1 MAQEATDHPLE
12 RLVFFSDA
20 VFAIAITLLVI
31 EIHVPHLEHG
41 AGDGAYLQ
49 ALTQLI
55 PNFIGFVVSFAVI
68 GMFWAGHHRAFS
80 LARRYDSRVVP
91 WNLMLLGTVAFMPF
105 VTAFMSA
112 HYDARVPA
120 IVYWS
125 WLTLTALLNLKVNS
139 FATRPSMVAG
149 AVPEGTAA
157 AVRRRSRS
165 VVLGALVAF
174 AIAWVMPQGAPMG
187 MATIPLW
194 MWLLRPRGQAGT
206 EAGAA
211 SVEA

>member
-1 MAQEATDHPLE
+1 MAGETTDHALE

-31 EIHVPHLEHG
+31 EVHVPHLDHD
-41 AGDGAYLQ
+41 APDAAFLS
-49 ALTQLI
+49 ALAQLI
-55 PNFIGFVVSFAVI
+55 PSFVGFIVSFGVI

-91 WNLMLLGTVAFMPF
+91 WNLLLLGTVAFMPF

-112 HYDARVPA
+112 HFDARVPA
-120 IVYWS
+120 ILYWS
-125 WLTLTALLNLKVNS
+125 WLVLTALLNLKVNS
-139 FATRPSMVAG
+139 FATRPSMVGSEAP
-149 AVPEGTAA
+149 AGTAK

-165 VVLGALVAF
+165 VVLGALVAW
-174 AIAWVMPQGAPMG
+174 AIAWVMPQAAPAG

-194 MWLLRPRGQAGT
+194 MLLLRARAKG

-211 SVEA
+211 AGQSA